1 LLVCF
6 HVFFKFVE
14 QRRTFMNHNVMRL
27 VVFSLVLAL
36 SLNTFA
42 FAAEG
47 DSTGSTAGDLGI
59 GIASFLVSIPY
70 GAAKIVTALLGGIV
84 GGFTYLFSGF
94 NKDAADQV
102 WYTTIPGDY
111 IITPDHLRG
120 KRDIRFTGVPPE
132 HRSPESRTLETRSPE
147 DRSPEDRLPETRAP
161 QNR

>member
-1 LLVCF
+1 
-6 HVFFKFVE
+6 
-14 QRRTFMNHNVMRL
+14 MNQSVMRL
-27 VVFSLVLAL
+27 LALSLVLAL
-36 SLNTFA
+36 SLNSFA

-59 GIASFLVSIPY
+59 GVASFLVSIPY
-70 GAAKIVTALLGGIV
+70 GAAKIVTALMGGIV

-94 NKDAADQV
+94 NRHAADQV

-132 HRSPESRTLETRSPE
+132 SRSSETRTSERGSPEDRSAEERAPETRAPEARSPEPRSPESR
-147 DRSPEDRLPETRAP
+147 
-161 QNR
+161 